1 MIFSVLKHE
10 TKGNVGLDVSF
21 FRWIFAEAFGSRF
34 RYQLSC
40 HRIYSLVMF
49 CLEIYSKY
57 RWIYARIFE
66 ELLVGR
72 RIWSPSIDN

>member
-10 TKGNVGLDVSF
+10 TKANVGLDVSF
-21 FRWIFAEAFGSRF
+21 FRWISAEAFGSRF

-66 ELLVGR
+66 QRLVGR
-72 RIWSPSIDN
+72 RIWSPSIDH